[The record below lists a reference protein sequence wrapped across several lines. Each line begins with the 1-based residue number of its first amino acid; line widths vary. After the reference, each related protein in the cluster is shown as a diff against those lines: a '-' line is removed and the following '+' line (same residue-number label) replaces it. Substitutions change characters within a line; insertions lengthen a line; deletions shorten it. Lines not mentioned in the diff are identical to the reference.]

1 MKKVTKRVLSGL
13 CAFSLLSGMSFTA
26 FAAEPTGK
34 DISKIPAV
42 EGKIPQPSIDEVQQV
57 AKTMKNNFVSSLSA
71 DPNTLN
77 ETYSLVEGQ
86 DIQVDMKSRETWLLE
101 DEIFN
106 GTGDVSAADNMDM
119 YIVQTTTGSAP
130 AMKIVSD
137 NPNLVVRLYIL
148 DMATGQASGTN
159 IFDQAGDNAANVL
172 ADMPAGNYVLGVYS
186 LDQSRPDGNYTLM
199 WNRANPAGAKA
210 IVNCDANLLNVILG
224 YKYPVAIYCN
234 GNEWINGLEWEEH
247 YTLSTGTG
255 HYGRDQSI
263 SDINVQKVNVGIFDT
278 NKYKTNNALFLELG
292 PDTLWTIMRSQYSN
306 INGDVTHI
314 MDWNDVTGTRTPR
327 RFTAADMVFGPH
339 YIVIDMNTNQIVD
352 FASPYNYLWATEE
365 ITGSA
370 AFTRTNILNQ

>member
-137 NPNLVVRLYIL
+137 NPNL
-148 DMATGQASGTN
+148 
-159 IFDQAGDNAANVL
+159 
-172 ADMPAGNYVLGVYS
+172 
-186 LDQSRPDGNYTLM
+186 
-199 WNRANPAGAKA
+199 
-210 IVNCDANLLNVILG
+210 
-224 YKYPVAIYCN
+224 PV
-234 GNEWINGLEWEEH
+234 
-247 YTLSTGTG
+247 T
-255 HYGRDQSI
+255 
-263 SDINVQKVNVGIFDT
+263 K
-278 NKYKTNNALFLELG
+278 FL
-292 PDTLWTIMRSQYSN
+292 
-306 INGDVTHI
+306 
-314 MDWNDVTGTRTPR
+314 
-327 RFTAADMVFGPH
+327 
-339 YIVIDMNTNQIVD
+339 
-352 FASPYNYLWATEE
+352 
-365 ITGSA
+365 
-370 AFTRTNILNQ
+370 